1 MAQHKLR
8 APSAFLKGRI
18 DKGDQLEIIRVGK
31 ASLEVT
37 LITNGCEFRMKAGKC

>member
-18 DKGDQLEIIRVGK
+18 DKGDQSAIECWGK
-31 ASLEVT
+31 AKQWDRVNPCGDGVT
-37 LITNGCEFRMKAGKC
+37 GRSFN